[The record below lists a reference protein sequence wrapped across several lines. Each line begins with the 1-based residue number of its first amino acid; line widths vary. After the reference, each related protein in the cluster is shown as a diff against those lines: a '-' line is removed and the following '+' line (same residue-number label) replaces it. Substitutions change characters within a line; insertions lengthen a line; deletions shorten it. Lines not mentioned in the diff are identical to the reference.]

1 MEFLSLYSTIGDG
14 YCDPM
19 FNSFIYGFDDGD
31 CCDQKYEDWNK
42 RCGGDEE
49 CDCFYENNCNF
60 TDLENQC
67 KNETLVKFCNH
78 DCGILDDEIPFVW
91 TMLLT
96 HATF

>member
-1 MEFLSLYSTIGDG
+1 
-14 YCDPM
+14 M

-42 RCGGDEE
+42 RCGGGEE
-49 CDCFYENNCNF
+49 CDCFDENNCNF